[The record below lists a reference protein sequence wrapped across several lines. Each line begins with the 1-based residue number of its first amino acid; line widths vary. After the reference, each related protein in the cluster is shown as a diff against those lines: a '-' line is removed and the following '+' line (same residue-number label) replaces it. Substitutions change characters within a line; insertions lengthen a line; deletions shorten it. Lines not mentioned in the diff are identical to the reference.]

1 MTQVYIFEDEPEI
14 LDNIVDILTAAGFE
28 AEGTVSSLDGLSYVQ
43 QKQPEVIVCDI
54 GMPIMDGYTVLRN
67 IRQDPRT
74 AAVPFIFLTGQA
86 ERDRQR
92 QGMELGA
99 DDYITKPFTQA
110 ELLKAIQAQLQKH
123 SIIEQKYE
131 ATLQALRGNIAY
143 ALPHELRTPLTQIQG
158 FADLMLLSEG
168 QMQPAE
174 VLEAAEA
181 IRRGCERLN
190 NLIENYLVYAQ
201 LDLIEGDPTR
211 AHAPNEGCCM
221 AAPVTRSLAEYQ
233 AGRYSRLSDLTLDME
248 DGALRLNQEDFGK
261 IVSELVDN
269 AFKFSKEG
277 TPVTIRG
284 RAVGD
289 SYRIE
294 VVDQGWGMTKA
305 QIAAVGA
312 YMQFDRKL
320 NEQQGMGLGLT
331 IAKRLIEYH
340 HGKLTITSKA
350 GKGTTMAFVLPL
362 ERASSPDREG
372 MPQNIKD
379 RNENRSS
386 RR

>member
-14 LDNIVDILTAAGFE
+14 LDNIVDILTAAGFD
-28 AEGTVSSLDGLSYVQ
+28 ADGTVSSLDGLSHVQ
-43 QKQPEVIVCDI
+43 QNQPGVIVCDI
-54 GMPIMDGYTVLRN
+54 GMPMMDGYTVLQN
-67 IRQDPRT
+67 IRQDART

-86 ERDRQR
+86 ERERQR

-110 ELLKAIQAQLQKH
+110 ELLKAIHAQLHKH
-123 SIIEQKYE
+123 SLIEQKYE
-131 ATLQALRGNIAY
+131 ATLQALRGNITY

-181 IRRGCERLN
+181 ISKGCVRLN

-201 LDLIEGDPTR
+201 LDLIEGDLSRVQAAREGRCQAAVASR
-211 AHAPNEGCCM
+211 AC
-221 AAPVTRSLAEYQ
+221 AEYQ
-233 AGRYSRLSDLTLDME
+233 ASRHSRQSDLLVDMQEATLCLSE
-248 DGALRLNQEDFGK
+248 QDFGK
-261 IVSELVDN
+261 IIDELVDN
-269 AFKFSKEG
+269 AFKFSHDG
-277 TPVTIRG
+277 TPVTLCG
-284 RAVGD
+284 RAAGD

-294 VVDQGWGMTKA
+294 IVDRGWGMNRD

-320 NEQQGMGLGLT
+320 HEQQGLGLGLT
-331 IAKRLIEYH
+331 IAKRLIEFH
-340 HGKLTITSKA
+340 QGRLTIASEA
-350 GKGTTMAFVLPL
+350 GKGTTITFVLPL
-362 ERASSPDREG
+362 ERAS
-372 MPQNIKD
+372 
-379 RNENRSS
+379 
-386 RR
+386 